1 MASATGH
8 HHASAVLVGEAGVL
22 IRGASGAGKTQLA
35 LALIAEA
42 RRDGRFARLIGDDR
56 IGISASGGR
65 LVARP
70 HPAIAGHVERRGL
83 GLAPVAHEGAGI
95 IRLVVDCRD
104 TEPPRLPEPEEMV
117 TQIEGVTLP
126 RLGVMALDPQ
136 MAARLV
142 MAGLALML

>member
-1 MASATGH
+1 MMSATGH

-42 RRDGRFARLIGDDR
+42 ERAGLFARLVGDDR
-56 IGISASGGR
+56 IGLTAAGDR

-83 GLAPVAHEGAGI
+83 GLAPLAHEGAGM
-95 IRLVVDCRD
+95 IRLVVDCLDR
-104 TEPPRLPEPEEMV
+104 EPARLPEPEDMV

-136 MAARLV
+136 MTARLV
-142 MAGLALML
+142 MAALELLA

>member
-1 MASATGH
+1 MMSATGH
-8 HHASAVLVGEAGVL
+8 QHASAMLVGEAGVL

-42 RRDGRFARLIGDDR
+42 ERAGLFARLIGDDR
-56 IGISASGGR
+56 IGLRATGGR

-83 GLAPVAHEGAGI
+83 GLAPLPHEQAGT
-95 IRLVVDCRD
+95 IRLVVDCLE
-104 TEPPRLPEPEEMV
+104 TEPPRLPEPEDMV
-117 TQIEGVTLP
+117 TQIDGVTLP

>member
-1 MASATGH
+1 MTSATGH

-42 RRDGRFARLIGDDR
+42 ERAGHFARLIGDDR
-56 IGISASGGR
+56 IGLIASGGR
-65 LVARP
+65 LIARP

-83 GLAPVAHEGAGI
+83 GLAPVAHEGAGT
-95 IRLVVDCRD
+95 IRLVVDCLE
-104 TEPPRLPEPEEMV
+104 TEPPRLPEPEDMV
-117 TQIEGVTLP
+117 ILIEGVTLP